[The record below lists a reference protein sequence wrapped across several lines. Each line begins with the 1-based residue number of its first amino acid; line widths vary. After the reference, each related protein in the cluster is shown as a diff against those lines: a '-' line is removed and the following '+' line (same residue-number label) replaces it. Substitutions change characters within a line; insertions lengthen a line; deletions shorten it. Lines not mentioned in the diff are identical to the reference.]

1 MAWKGEAMVGTMR
14 DRLRAALKVAM
25 KARDAAAVNALRTAL
40 AAVDNAEAVAGPT
53 AATAPLVEGVI
64 AGAAAGVGATEV
76 ARRELTE
83 DEVTAIVAAEV
94 DERRAA
100 ADDYRTAGQFGRAAR
115 LTAEADAL
123 AAHLPDPPP

>member
-1 MAWKGEAMVGTMR
+1 MLGPMR
-14 DRLRAALKVAM
+14 DRLRVALKTAM

-40 AAVDNAEAVAGPT
+40 AAIDNAEAVAVPAAAPGPL
-53 AATAPLVEGVI
+53 AEGVI
-64 AGAAAGVGATEV
+64 AGAKAGVGTTEV

-83 DEVTAIVAAEV
+83 DEVVAIVTAEV

-100 ADDYRTAGQFGRAAR
+100 ADDYRDAGQFGRAAR

-123 AAHLPDPPP
+123 AAHLADAEP